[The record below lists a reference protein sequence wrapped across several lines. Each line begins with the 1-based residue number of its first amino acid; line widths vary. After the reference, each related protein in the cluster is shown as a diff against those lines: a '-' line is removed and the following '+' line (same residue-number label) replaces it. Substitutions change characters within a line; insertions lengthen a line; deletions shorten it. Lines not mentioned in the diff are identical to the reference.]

1 MPSQRM
7 RNAELRDNI
16 LKAVYEDNLRITGQ
30 GRGKRRTPQAA
41 GRSRRWTALMF
52 LVPMFLFLPAMLNPS
67 PSPVDEPRHVN
78 QRARGSAVHGV
89 IPPPPPERQ
98 AAAPAPAETASVFSE
113 EVFQDASYA
122 TDNED
127 LPPPGCMNY
136 SFLLAGGDAVRLT
149 SLFGLDVKTIVIDPG
164 HGGIDAGAVGG
175 SGVKEKNVTLDVALR
190 LKARLKKRGKYNVL
204 LTREK
209 DNFVSLAKRVE
220 FANSVNTDLFVSIHV
235 NSLPNR
241 DVNVIETYYF
251 GPPQN
256 DETLR
261 LAQRENKDSNYSIG
275 ELKAIIQDISDTVK
289 RQESVR
295 LARAIQD
302 RLLSNVRNYDADVLD
317 TGVKVAPFV
326 VLLGVEA
333 PSVLAEISC
342 ITNEEEEGKLASE
355 EYREKI
361 ASFLEEGIVRYL
373 TKKSIQHVRGDDDHE
388 RRHGG

>member
-1 MPSQRM
+1 M
-7 RNAELRDNI
+7 
-16 LKAVYEDNLRITGQ
+16 
-30 GRGKRRTPQAA
+30 
-41 GRSRRWTALMF
+41 
-52 LVPMFLFLPAMLNPS
+52 
-67 PSPVDEPRHVN
+67 
-78 QRARGSAVHGV
+78 
-89 IPPPPPERQ
+89 
-98 AAAPAPAETASVFSE
+98 
-113 EVFQDASYA
+113 
-122 TDNED
+122 
-127 LPPPGCMNY
+127 
-136 SFLLAGGDAVRLT
+136 
-149 SLFGLDVKTIVIDPG
+149 
-164 HGGIDAGAVGG
+164 
-175 SGVKEKNVTLDVALR
+175 TLDVALR
-190 LKARLKKRGKYNVL
+190 WKSRLKQRGKYNVL